1 MIKKTFKDNVRLQEF
16 SLARLIPNIVTIGAL
31 CSGLSAIRFAM
42 LERFDIAVLAILVA
56 AFLDALDGRL
66 ARLLKVTSE
75 FGAEMDSLSDFIS
88 FGVSPA
94 VVLYMLSLNK
104 WGGLGWGVSLFFA
117 VCMAFRLARFN
128 VMNIIHKDETA
139 ASGKPSAYFLG
150 MPAPAGALTALLP
163 LILYTALEDPILIH
177 PAVCTIFLVF
187 AGLVMISRLPTFS
200 FKTMKIKRQ
209 WALPILVMAAISI
222 AALINSPWETLSVII
237 ILYLM
242 TIPISILRARRG
254 Q

>member
-42 LERFDIAVLAILVA
+42 LERFDVAVIAILVA
-56 AFLDALDGRL
+56 AFLDGLDGRL
-66 ARLLKVTSE
+66 ARLLKATSE

-104 WGGLGWGVSLFFA
+104 WGGLGWSVSLFFA

-128 VMNIIHKDETA
+128 VMNIVHKDETA
-139 ASGKPSAYFLG
+139 TNGKPSPYFLG

-163 LILYTALEDPILIH
+163 LILNIALEDQFFIH
-177 PAVCTIFLVF
+177 PSICACLLIF
-187 AGLVMISRLPTFS
+187 AGLIMISRLPTFS
-200 FKTMKIKRQ
+200 FKSMTIRRQ
-209 WALPILVMAAISI
+209 WALPILVTAAIFI
-222 AALINSPWETLSVII
+222 TALINSPWETLSIII
-237 ILYLM
+237 ILYLL
-242 TIPISILRARRG
+242 TIPISIFRSYRAD
-254 Q
+254 